1 MHAEEKQIDE
11 VVSNYELSDIINPVK
26 HHQLYQRADKSHRN
40 VKQRM
45 NDVIKTE
52 EFSSTSSETQS
63 AGKYDTSMSESNA
76 IRQFERVS
84 WKYKNPYSVSIN
96 NPTRYQKSNHTSGK
110 HITVIV
116 QTLLNSINFFNY

>member
-1 MHAEEKQIDE
+1 MHVEEKQIDE
-11 VVSNYELSDIINPVK
+11 VVSNSKLSDIINPVE
-26 HHQLYQRADKSHRN
+26 HHKLFQRANKSHRN

-63 AGKYDTSMSESNA
+63 AEKYDTSMSESNA
-76 IRQFERVS
+76 VRQFEHVS

-96 NPTRYQKSNHTSGK
+96 NPTRYQKSNHASGK
-110 HITVIV
+110 HITIIV
-116 QTLLNSINFFNY
+116 QTLL